1 MVGRNVAKN
10 FGRMWLDCG
19 EVGLMLS
26 ENWDIWKALEENG
39 GTFGEILG

>member
-1 MVGRNVAKN
+1 MLQRILGEY
-10 FGRMWLDCG
+10 GWDCG